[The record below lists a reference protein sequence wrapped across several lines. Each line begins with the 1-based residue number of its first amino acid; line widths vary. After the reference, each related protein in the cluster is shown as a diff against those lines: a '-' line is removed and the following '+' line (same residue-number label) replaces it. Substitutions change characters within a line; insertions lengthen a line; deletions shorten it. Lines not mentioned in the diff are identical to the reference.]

1 MTVQNMKYSI
11 FFSLLF
17 FIGSVQSGYAQETD
31 TDKPS
36 FIPPFDFPITF
47 SGNFGEIRANHF
59 HGGLDFKTGGTIG
72 KPVRALA
79 DGYIS
84 RIRVTHGSGYVLD
97 VAYDNGYSTINRHL
111 SAFVGDVAR
120 RVEDLQYEK
129 ESWEVEITP
138 EPDEYPVKA
147 GQIIALS
154 GNTGYSFGPHL
165 HLDMIE
171 TATDEYIDPL
181 PFFMN
186 KVKDKTAPRAE
197 GIMLFPQPGKGVV
210 EGKQT
215 RRAFPAHPT
224 KPITAW
230 GLIGAGIRAYDYM
243 DGVQNKYGVKTV
255 ILEVDGEEVFRST
268 IDRFAYEENR
278 YINSWTHGQYM
289 KSFIEPG
296 NRLRMLQASNGNRG
310 LVEINEERPY
320 RFVYTLSDALGNTS
334 KVRFTVQGQKTTIA
348 PVEHRE
354 KYALKWD
361 KVNYLQEPGLE
372 LVIPKGML
380 YDDVLLNYSVRADS
394 GDIAFTYQLND
405 TRIPMHNACDLRIG
419 LRRRPVEDVTKY
431 YVAGVTARGG
441 KYRIGGKYEDG
452 VMKVR
457 IRDLGTY
464 TVAVDTVP
472 PVITPVNQAQWGR
485 TGKIIFKAKDKET
498 GINTYRG
505 TIDGKYAL
513 FGKPNSI
520 SGNLVCELDPKHVEK
535 GGKHV
540 VEMTVTDGC
549 GNRTTE
555 QFEFVW

>member
-1 MTVQNMKYSI
+1 MKYPI

-31 TDKPS
+31 TDKTS
-36 FIPPFDFPITF
+36 FTPPFDFPITF

-138 EPDEYPVKA
+138 APDEYPVKA

-181 PFFMN
+181 PFFMD

-268 IDRFAYEENR
+268 VDRFAYEENR

-405 TRIPMHNACDLRIG
+405 TRIPMHGACDLRIG
-419 LRRRPVEDVTKY
+419 LRRRPVEDMAKY
-431 YVAGVTARGG
+431 YVAGVTERGR

-472 PVITPVNQAQWGR
+472 PVITPMNQAQWGR

>member
-1 MTVQNMKYSI
+1 MKYSI

-17 FIGSVQSGYAQETD
+17 FIGSVQSGYAQETG

-84 RIRVTHGSGYVLD
+84 HIRVTHGSGYVLD

-268 IDRFAYEENR
+268 VDRFAYEENR

-549 GNRTTE
+549 GNCTTE

>member
-1 MTVQNMKYSI
+1 MKYSI

-268 IDRFAYEENR
+268 VDRFAYEENR

-441 KYRIGGKYEDG
+441 KSRIGGKYEDG

-555 QFEFVW
+555 QFDFVW

>member
-1 MTVQNMKYSI
+1 MKYSI

-17 FIGSVQSGYAQETD
+17 FIGSVQSGYAQETG

-36 FIPPFDFPITF
+36 FTPPFDFPITF

-549 GNRTTE
+549 GNRTTG

>member
-1 MTVQNMKYSI
+1 MKYSI

-17 FIGSVQSGYAQETD
+17 FIGSVQSGYAQETG

>member
-1 MTVQNMKYSI
+1 MKYSI

-197 GIMLFPQPGKGVV
+197 GIMLFPQSGKGVV